1 MASVPRVRFAAPFRA
16 TSGSARWRFGRRPG
30 FGPRPR
36 PRPRGAFVLA
46 SVLLARGFSGV
57 ASPSR
62 GTRRRRGATPVPSSG
77 PRFVRASATSDASS
91 SGVSDDPD
99 DAPTRID
106 RPTGYSHGDE
116 IDAFV
121 IDEKERVAWWTSH
134 GAVPE
139 KKRFRWP
146 PSLGHGAVPR
156 LARAAWALVAVA
168 GVARAASVVCASIL
182 FLPRSPP
189 RDRRRRPSPPP
200 STPRSAP
207 PSALWPRA
215 RSPGSSSPPRPPRA
229 RRSCA
234 RRSWLAPW
242 RPSLPLSRGRR
253 RRRRRGRRA
262 ARRAAGSDRRGEG
275 PPPALREAQAEPP
288 RREAREARRGRARG
302 RDVDEEA
309 GRRADRG
316 RRVRRRRVRRPRRRR
331 FSPIFADGGARR
343 RRRVA
348 PGARRR
354 RRLRRARGV
363 PRPPAASEG
372 ARDGFDRGARLPD
385 AAARRR
391 DFEGGGEGGG
401 GAGGGVPARPAPRH
415 LLVPVAR
422 GRVRGARG
430 EEQDQRG

>member
-156 LARAAWALVAVA
+156 LARARL
-168 GVARAASVVCASIL
+168 GARRRRGRRARRLRRVRVD
-182 FLPRSPP
+182 PVPP
-189 RDRRRRPSPPP
+189 RDRRRAIGDGALRRRRRRAPRPPP
-200 STPRSAP
+200 PPPPP

-262 ARRAAGSDRRGEG
+262 SATRGGKRSPRRGTATG
-275 PPPALREAQAEPP
+275 AS
-288 RREAREARRGRARG
+288 RGSSG
-302 RDVDEEA
+302 T
-309 GRRADRG
+309 
-316 RRVRRRRVRRPRRRR
+316 
-331 FSPIFADGGARR
+331 STT
-343 RRRVA
+343 
-348 PGARRR
+348 
-354 RRLRRARGV
+354 
-363 PRPPAASEG
+363 
-372 ARDGFDRGARLPD
+372 
-385 AAARRR
+385 
-391 DFEGGGEGGG
+391 
-401 GAGGGVPARPAPRH
+401 
-415 LLVPVAR
+415 
-422 GRVRGARG
+422 RGARG
-430 EEQDQRG
+430 TSRPRTRSGRGRGSWAPR